1 MKRFIAIALVLICAV
16 SCAGCKKNKHDTS
29 GEYKYDVDIAYY
41 LSVGQIKE
49 AHFSLGTL
57 PREIDEANPD
67 DSHVITGEGNH
78 DHENIISK
86 EEGIVSYHYVYGPFH
101 YYYNKNEADKGISLI
116 VSFDA
121 AYGFSVGSTTKYEVS
136 RVLETI
142 DYKEK
147 TANEDDLFFMPFY
160 IENCEMLVCES
171 GKYKLAFYFVDGT
184 LIATTIENTL
194 NWSAK

>member
-1 MKRFIAIALVLICAV
+1 MKRCLAVLLALICIV
-16 SCAGCKKNKHDTS
+16 SCVGCNKKENKGLS
-29 GEYKYDVDIAYY
+29 EYKYDVDIAYY

-49 AHFSLGTL
+49 AHFPLGTL
-57 PREIDEANPD
+57 PKEIDEATPD
-67 DSHVITGEGNH
+67 HSQVITGEGNH
-78 DHENIISK
+78 DHENIIRK

-101 YYYNKNEADKGISLI
+101 YYYNKNKADKGISLI

-136 RVLETI
+136 RVLEKMGYT
-142 DYKEK
+142 EK
-147 TANEDDLFFMPFY
+147 TADKDEIFFMPFY